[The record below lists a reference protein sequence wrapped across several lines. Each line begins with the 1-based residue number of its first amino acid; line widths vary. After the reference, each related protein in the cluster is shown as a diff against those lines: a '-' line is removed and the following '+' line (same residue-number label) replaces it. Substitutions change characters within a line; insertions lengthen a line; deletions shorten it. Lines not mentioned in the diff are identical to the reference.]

1 MIQPHLLSLPATMP
15 APGVKRGIVLEFESG
30 DEYLFQRAAIKGG
43 RVLLT
48 PVLANG
54 STLEPS
60 PWRVMRLRAS
70 SNLRANIL
78 SRKEFRVGVL
88 DSRVTTIRATLLP

>member
-1 MIQPHLLSLPATMP
+1 MMHPKSVSPSATLS
-15 APGVKRGIVLEFESG
+15 APNTKRGIVLEFEPG
-30 DEYLFQRAAIKGG
+30 DEQLFQRSAIKGG

-60 PWRVMRLRAS
+60 SWRVKRLQES

-78 SRKEFRVGVL
+78 SRKEFRAGVL
-88 DSRVTTIRATLLP
+88 DSRVIAIRATPMP